1 MNFKTNILITGNLGY
16 IGTVLTDFLIKKN
29 YLVTG
34 LDSGL
39 FQDCLLYDETLPH
52 NQILKDVR
60 DVTIDDFKNIE
71 IIVYLSAISND
82 PLGEF
87 NKKITNDI
95 NFIGAVEF
103 AKKRKF
109 LE

>member
-1 MNFKTNILITGNLGY
+1 M
-16 IGTVLTDFLIKKN
+16 
-29 YLVTG
+29 
-34 LDSGL
+34 
-39 FQDCLLYDETLPH
+39 PH

-60 DVTIDDFKNIE
+60 DVTIDDFKNNE

-103 AKKRKF
+103 AKKAKVSGVKKLDLF
-109 LE
+109 HLKVCMEYQILMMS